1 MDFLGIL
8 DLVNKMGE
16 AKRIGSELIEP
27 ASQMVDQ
34 AKFKMADTLGLTKEM
49 VDEGDASTY
58 KVIDENA
65 FDDRAENFAKTA
77 ASLGQ
82 FDKMMK
88 PGVVQATPMDPMQQ
102 VPPMPQAYSPVNYGQ
117 NPVNYG
123 QMQPQG
129 MLGQQPTYE
138 QLLRALQ
145 SRGY

>member
-27 ASQMVDQ
+27 ASQMMDQ

-49 VDEGDASTY
+49 ADEGDASTY
-58 KVIDENA
+58 KVIDEKA

-82 FDKMMK
+82 FDKMME
-88 PGVVQATPMDPMQQ
+88 PGVIPGAPMAPMQQ
-102 VPPMPQAYSPVNYGQ
+102 VPMNQAYS
-117 NPVNYG
+117 PVNYG

>member
-88 PGVVQATPMDPMQQ
+88 PGVVPVTPMAPMQQ
-102 VPPMPQAYSPVNYGQ
+102 VPMSQAYA
-117 NPVNYG
+117 PVNYG